1 MTLKIKHSG
10 GPLLIHLLAMVLVET
25 IRDTVKKL
33 SPILQ
38 KENQDTGKAINSD
51 QWKFSKEGKSN
62 QYQTLSLNTQGELTK
77 YRKSI
82 PLIPRGYEHYSFYVN
97 QL

>member
-10 GPLLIHLLAMVLVET
+10 GPLPIHLLAMVLVET

-38 KENQDTGKAINSD
+38 KENQDTGKAVNSD
-51 QWKFSKEGKSN
+51 Q
-62 QYQTLSLNTQGELTK
+62 
-77 YRKSI
+77 
-82 PLIPRGYEHYSFYVN
+82 
-97 QL
+97 